1 MESIEIYL
9 SRLTTTEQTFF
20 REALKE
26 LKRQGTIDF
35 KVFHNFLKSSVKDF
49 DGLPIEE
56 KLRNFIHLWYI
67 EADLS
72 DRLEG
77 HTDIYSNGRRRALS
91 DIENL
96 IEKIQNK
103 EV

>member
-1 MESIEIYL
+1 MESIETYL
-9 SRLTTTEQTFF
+9 SRLTDTEQTFF
-20 REALKE
+20 KEVMQE

-49 DGLPIEE
+49 DELPIEE

-77 HTDIYSNGRRRALS
+77 HTDIYSNGRTRALS
-91 DIENL
+91 DMEDL
-96 IEKIQNK
+96 IYQIKNRW
-103 EV
+103 V